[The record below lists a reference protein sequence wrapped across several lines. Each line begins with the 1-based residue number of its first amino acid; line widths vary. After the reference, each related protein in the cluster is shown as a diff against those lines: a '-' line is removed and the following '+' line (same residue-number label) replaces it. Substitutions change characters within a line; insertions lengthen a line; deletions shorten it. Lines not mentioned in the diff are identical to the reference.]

1 MKDAIKK
8 KIMEFQKNEITEHE
22 IYRILAKRV
31 GGKNGEILKK
41 ISLDEKKHYMQWK
54 KYTGEDVKPS
64 RFAIFKYSLLQRIFG
79 ITFAVKLMERGEENA
94 EKAYEDISREIPE
107 AKSIL
112 EDEFEH
118 EDMLLKMLDERKIS
132 YLGSMVLGINDAMVE
147 LTGALAGLT
156 FALENARVTGFV
168 GFITGMA
175 ASLSMASSDYLSK
188 KSEGGN
194 PVRAAFYTG
203 IAYLIT
209 VILLILP
216 YFLLNDYR
224 MALFFTICMAIFVIY
239 IFTFFI
245 AVVKDMIF
253 WKLFMEMAAISM
265 GIAFISFLIGWS
277 IRVFF
282 NIQI

>member
-1 MKDAIKK
+1 
-8 KIMEFQKNEITEHE
+8 MEK
-22 IYRILAKRV
+22 
-31 GGKNGEILKK
+31 
-41 ISLDEKKHYMQWK
+41 
-54 KYTGEDVKPS
+54 
-64 RFAIFKYSLLQRIFG
+64 
-79 ITFAVKLMERGEENA
+79 GEENA

-168 GFITGMA
+168 GFITGIA
-175 ASLSMASSDYLSK
+175 ASLSMASSEYLSK